1 MRCGVFLVVWGS
13 GVVFDLGDMCCE
25 DRQVGRCKRGHVP
38 GCVMGVCDLECLSG
52 WGQAGV
58 LDRV

>member
-1 MRCGVFLVVWGS
+1 MWRVSRGLGQRCCIRLRGYVLRGID
-13 GVVFDLGDMCCE
+13 G
-25 DRQVGRCKRGHVP
+25 VGRCKRGHVP